1 MKNSKSLFFYDFY
14 KEDIFINKFFFRF
27 FFKKILNNNLKKKHP
42 NFVIFN
48 HDYVSTDILIDGFYE
63 YKELITLINWLKK
76 KNKFNNVLDI
86 GANIGNHSVFF
97 SKYFK
102 KVLSF
107 EPNPHSFDLLKL
119 NTKKYKKINI
129 FNFGLSNKNS
139 TQDFYSYEL
148 NYGGSSL
155 KKNNKIP
162 YQKFKAKFYKFD
174 QLKKVE
180 KNIDLI
186 KIDVEGEELNVL
198 KGLKD
203 TIKKNEPIII
213 FEVHK
218 DEIRNGS
225 SKVIDYLKDLKYNN
239 FYSIENYESQNI
251 NIINKIMYFLKFLF
265 YSRKKYVVR
274 KNFFEKKFYSFIIA
288 EKCAEDTL

>member
-1 MKNSKSLFFYDFY
+1 MKNLKSQFFYDFY
-14 KEDIFINKFFFRF
+14 IEDIFLNKFFFRF
-27 FFKKILNNNLKKKHP
+27 FFKKIFHNNLKKKYP

-48 HDYVSTDILIDGFYE
+48 YDYVSRDILIDGFYE
-63 YKELITLINWLKK
+63 YKELITLIEWLKK
-76 KNKFNNVLDI
+76 KIKFNNVLDI
-86 GANIGNHSVFF
+86 GAYIGNHSVFF

-102 KVLSF
+102 NVLSF
-107 EPNPHSFDLLKL
+107 EPNPHSFNLLKL
-119 NTKKYKKINI
+119 NTKKYKNINI
-129 FNFGLSNKNS
+129 FNFGLSKKNS

-162 YQKFKAKFYKFD
+162 YQKFKTKFYKFD
-174 QLKKVE
+174 QLNKK
-180 KNIDLI
+180 KKIDLI

-203 TIKKNEPIII
+203 TVKKNQPIII
-213 FEVHK
+213 FEVQK
-218 DEIRNGS
+218 DEIKNGS
-225 SKVIDYLKDLKYNN
+225 SKVIDYLKDLKYNK

-251 NIINKIMYFLKFLF
+251 NIIDKMMYFLKFVF
-265 YSRKKYVVR
+265 YSRKKYVV
-274 KNFFEKKFYSFIIA
+274 KKDFFEKKFYSFIIA